1 MASASTVVIVM
12 MFTSAITVVI
22 ATVATVATV
31 ATASAVTTTTTAA
44 LTAQTVDKA
53 LYLVFGGLTVFDNLT
68 REAEGLA

>member
-12 MFTSAITVVI
+12 MFTSAITVV
-22 ATVATVATV
+22 VATVATV
-31 ATASAVTTTTTAA
+31 ATVTTTTTAA